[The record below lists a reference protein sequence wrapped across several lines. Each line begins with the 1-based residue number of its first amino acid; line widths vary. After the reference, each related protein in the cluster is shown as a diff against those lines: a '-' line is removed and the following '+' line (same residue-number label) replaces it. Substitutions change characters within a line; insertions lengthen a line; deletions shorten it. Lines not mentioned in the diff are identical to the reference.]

1 MGEGITMKKSRVD
14 NDVRKMRGFLETV
27 RKENKIHSAFIK
39 NADELFESLD
49 ELILLM
55 STFSKEDVLRV
66 AHRLARRALETK
78 EVQGTLATMREDVA
92 VRRKEP
98 SDRKVDWLNFSDKKT
113 DWIEGRR

>member
-1 MGEGITMKKSRVD
+1 MGEGITTKKSRVD

-55 STFSKEDVLRV
+55 DTFSKEDVLRV
-66 AHRLARRALETK
+66 AHRLARRRLEAK
-78 EVQGTLATMREDVA
+78 EVEGTLATMREDVA